1 MTTALQTLTSKLASR
16 LEIGDGSGLIETLKA
31 TAFKGQVSDAQMTAL
46 MIVANQYG
54 LNPWTKEIYAFP
66 DKNNGIVPVVGVDGW
81 SRIINEHPQFD
92 GMEFKS
98 DAESCTCVMYRKDR
112 KHPVQVTEYMDECK
126 RGTQP
131 WQSHPRRMLR
141 HKALIQCARLAF
153 GYTGIYDQDEAE
165 RIVEGTEGIGGAASG
180 TVIQG
185 EVILENKPLPPY
197 SAADFSKNLPLW
209 RDLIEAGKKTPDQI
223 IATVSTKATLSDEQ
237 KAKIRGESNSTAG
250 SSAQAVQGGAGAA
263 ASNPVVTFAKV
274 EKKLREASDID
285 LLDAC
290 ADLIREIA
298 DEQQRSELE
307 DIYRARR
314 EELNQ

>member
-81 SRIINEHPQFD
+81 SRIINDHPQFD
-92 GMEFKS
+92 GLEFEG
-98 DAESCTCVMYRKDR
+98 DDESCTCVMYRKDR
-112 KHPVQVTEYMDECK
+112 RHPIKVTEYMTECK

-165 RIVEGTEGIGGAASG
+165 RIVEGTEGIGGSASG
-180 TVIQG
+180 IVIDNATG
-185 EVILENKPLPPY
+185 EITQPKALPAYP
-197 SAADFSKNLPLW
+197 AADFAKNLPLW
-209 RDLIEAGKKTPDQI
+209 RNLIEAGKKTADQI
-223 IATVSTKATLSDEQ
+223 IATVSSKATLSAEQ
-237 KAKIRGESNSTAG
+237 ENAIRAPAAPAG
-250 SSAQAVQGGAGAA
+250 
-263 ASNPVVTFAKV
+263 VTFAQV
-274 EKKLREASDID
+274 EKKLREAGDVEM
-285 LLDAC
+285 LDAH
-290 ADLIREIA
+290 ADMIRDVA
-298 DEQQRSELE
+298 DAQQRSELE

>member
-274 EKKLREASDID
+274 EKKLREASEID